1 MFTPGIYFED
11 TDWTPRML
19 CKAKRVASTNSV
31 VYNYLIREGSITN
44 AVNKSKKKKV
54 LIDKIRLV
62 SEMVRQAEDLQKL
75 GRYNRWYKDMITATV
90 ISIIDMLSTIFYS
103 ERKAYMEKLNELN
116 IYPLRNISM
125 KARLINI
132 SPKLAVE
139 LLHVKNG

>member
-1 MFTPGIYFED
+1 
-11 TDWTPRML
+11 
-19 CKAKRVASTNSV
+19 
-31 VYNYLIREGSITN
+31 
-44 AVNKSKKKKV
+44 
-54 LIDKIRLV
+54 
-62 SEMVRQAEDLQKL
+62 
-75 GRYNRWYKDMITATV
+75 MITATV

-132 SPKLAVE
+132 SPKLAVK